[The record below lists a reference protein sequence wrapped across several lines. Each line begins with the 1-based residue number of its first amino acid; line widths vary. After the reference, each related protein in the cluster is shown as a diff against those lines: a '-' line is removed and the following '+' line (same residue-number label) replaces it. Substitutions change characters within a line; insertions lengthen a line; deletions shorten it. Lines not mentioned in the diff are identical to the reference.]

1 MSVMAEI
8 PITIVTPGL
17 HTHKATDV
25 PEYPFGNLSTES
37 PVSVTNIRPG
47 MTSHSTQTDIEDFEG
62 PSFARRQSP
71 IHSRS
76 TSQTRKPAHHQ
87 SWAEQIR
94 TRLASPHS
102 HQDTH
107 LATDAAGHP
116 LLAPPG
122 QETPK
127 RPATPRADLYRGQ
140 EEASFGMTFDGAQN
154 VHMRKAKPTP
164 CAFKYEDQKHRMM
177 MDWLERRG
185 TY

>member
-1 MSVMAEI
+1 MAEI

-17 HTHKATDV
+17 HIHKATEIA
-25 PEYPFGNLSTES
+25 EYPFTDLTSES
-37 PVSVTNIRPG
+37 PVGVTAIRPS
-47 MTSHSTQTDIEDFEG
+47 MISHATQTDIEDFEA
-62 PSFARRQSP
+62 PTFTKRQSP

-94 TRLASPHS
+94 THLSSPHS
-102 HQDTH
+102 HQQTPP
-107 LATDAAGHP
+107 ATDAAGHP

-122 QETPK
+122 LEAEK

-140 EEASFGMTFDGAQN
+140 EEASFGMTFDGAQH
-154 VHMRKAKPTP
+154 VYTRKAKPTP

-185 TY
+185 TC